1 MTRQK
6 VMIVES
12 DIAIKHMV
20 TYKLVSLGYDV
31 ISQSNGDT
39 ALKVAQDELPDLIIA
54 SSQLPGLSGV
64 ELAQRLSD
72 LPQMENTKVLL
83 LTNAGLEVDIISHKG
98 GHITGVLAK
107 PFTQSSLREAIEC
120 AFGSATTLN

>member
-1 MTRQK
+1 MTKQK

-31 ISQSNGDT
+31 IPQSNGDI

-64 ELAQRLSD
+64 GWRNALVTCPRWKIQR
-72 LPQMENTKVLL
+72 
-83 LTNAGLEVDIISHKG
+83 
-98 GHITGVLAK
+98 
-107 PFTQSSLREAIEC
+107 C
-120 AFGSATTLN
+120 YC